1 MRFCSLGS
9 GSKGNATLLSYK
21 NTLLL
26 IDCGFSQRETLKRL
40 NSKGISVEQI
50 TAILVTHEHSDH
62 ISGVA
67 GLANKFSIPVWL
79 TKGTSLSDKAN
90 FTSVT
95 NYLNNHDS
103 FFIGDIDITP
113 VAVPHDA
120 REATQFTFQMGKVKL
135 GLLTDVGH
143 ITRHIVD
150 KYSNCHVLLL
160 EFNYD
165 LQMLIAGKYPYKLKQ
180 RVSGSLGHLSNEQSI
195 EFLEKVN
202 TTDCGILIAMHKSEQ
217 NNSTELI
224 LNALSKISKCA
235 NMKLSVAE
243 QAFGFEW
250 VEI

>member
-1 MRFCSLGS
+1 
-9 GSKGNATLLSYK
+9 
-21 NTLLL
+21 LLL

-40 NSKGISVEQI
+40 NAKGISAEQI

-67 GLANKFSIPVWL
+67 GLANKYSIPVWL

-95 NYLNNHDS
+95 KHLNNHDS
-103 FFIGDIDITP
+103 LLIGDIDITP
-113 VAVPHDA
+113 VAVPHDS
-120 REATQFTFQMGKVKL
+120 REATQFTFQMGEVKL

-143 ITRHIVD
+143 ITPHIID

-165 LQMLIAGKYPYKLKQ
+165 QQMLIGSRYPYKLKQ

-202 TTDCGILIAMHKSEQ
+202 TADCQILVAMHKSEQ
-217 NNSTELI
+217 NNSTEII
-224 LNALSKISKCA
+224 LNALAKIKKSE
-235 NMKLSVAE
+235 NFKLSVAE
-243 QAFGFEW
+243 QASGFEW
-250 VEI
+250 IEI